1 MDEIWKDVEGYEGLY
16 QVSNKSRV
24 RSFAKYDSGIIMKQ
38 TKEGCGYLQ
47 IQFKKDGKIKHYK
60 VHRMVAKAFIPNPE
74 NKPFVNHIN
83 GIKTDNRIENL
94 EWVTSSENLKH
105 AHRIGLK
112 IPQQLGK
119 SGKLHHRSKP
129 VISINQ
135 TAIIEHESAS
145 LCAKYLGVDSGRI
158 NLALKKGF
166 NCVGHKIYYACV

>member
-1 MDEIWKDVEGYEGLY
+1 MDEIWIDVEGYEGLY

-24 RSFAKYDSGIIMKQ
+24 RSFVKNKEGVVLKQ

-47 IQFKKDGKIKHYK
+47 IQFNKNGKMKHNK
-60 VHRMVAKAFIPNPE
+60 VHRMVAKAFVPNPG

-94 EWVTSSENLKH
+94 EWVTGSENIKH
-105 AHRIGLK
+105 AHREGLK
-112 IPQQLGK
+112 IPTQLGK

-135 TAIIEHESAS
+135 TAVIEHESAS
-145 LCAKYLGVDSGRI
+145 LCAKYLGVHSSRI

-166 NCVGHKIYYACV
+166 NCMGHKIYYACV